1 MRPLYQRLQRPLRQ
15 MLQRRCFNENGRLTE
30 RPYNRYTSCC
40 TTTDALPL
48 DTPVRPHSGL
58 RVSTERFHGG
68 LHVSSLLISQ
78 DCCTF
83 EE

>member
-1 MRPLYQRLQRPLRQ
+1 MRPLYQRLLRS
-15 MLQRRCFNENGRLTE
+15 LVLTGA
-30 RPYNRYTSCC
+30 
-40 TTTDALPL
+40 DAFPL

-58 RVSTERFHGG
+58 HVSTERFHGG
-68 LHVSSLLISQ
+68 VYVSTERFHGGVYVSSLLISQ